1 MAFGHGQRWGV
12 IAGTVSAAVALAVG
26 GSLGRS
32 DLAWGQAIAP
42 APDGTG
48 TQVTYDGSNATID
61 GGQRSGDRGNLFHS
75 FERFGLNAGESAIF
89 LADPDLRNIFGR
101 VVGGGPSAIN
111 GLIQVGGGSP
121 NLVLMN
127 PAGWV
132 FGPNAAL
139 NVPADFTVTTASGV
153 GFGTGAWWSLE
164 SPGSAPDWGNLLG
177 EPIAYQFG
185 PAVAIAQGG
194 HLRVNPGQSLTMM
207 GGAIAQDGTLT
218 APGGTVALLA
228 VPGTS
233 RVRLAPPGSVLG
245 LEVET
250 LALNAPTDPLTLP
263 SLLTGAAPTE
273 ATRATIAIAAGTTQV
288 TGQIST
294 AADGVGGT
302 VALLGDRV
310 VLLGGDVNSSGDR
323 GGGQIFIG
331 GHWRGGPLLPTATLT
346 HVDRHSHLSAD
357 ALSSGPGGEIVLW
370 ADHTTQFFGT
380 LTARGGAQPGDRGGQ
395 AEISGRQNLT
405 YRGQADLSSLAG
417 PWGSLLLDPTNLLIV
432 SSADP
437 NTDTDAPLADGI
449 LSATEG
455 GDTFTLGA
463 DSIQDILGD
472 VRLEATNDITVAEGV
487 SLLFSTPRGTALRT
501 ITFQADADGDGAGAF
516 RMDPTQ
522 AIIAPQ
528 SNLTISGAAIAV
540 GDIFTAGLTGP
551 SGAINLTAT
560 TGNLTAGRLDTT
572 ADQGSGGAIR
582 LNAPTGQMTVEALL
596 TLSGDGPGGAIN
608 LASGGD
614 LRVTNS
620 ILTSGTGDGAGGN
633 FTAIAGGNLFLNDV
647 TLNALGSGAGGN
659 ATLRSGGTLA
669 VESLDLTAQTG
680 LGGSATLSAQGEVS
694 LAQVRLGTEQGD
706 RAATD
711 PRSTLTL
718 DTPGTLT
725 WTGSDRLVGG
735 ADGALVLG
743 RTVPLGGLVVGDRF
757 NTGGSALDLTLAR
770 DVSFGTPLVTA
781 GGDLSLGATGNFTLT
796 APPDTADGA
805 GTGDG
810 IPGVIRLRSGGDLTV
825 AVDLRS
831 FGPTAGGRL
840 ELTSGGAI
848 AVANLD
854 VSSAT
859 GTGGAIAMEASGN
872 LITGNLAATG
882 NRAGGQIDLTSAN
895 GILTTGNLDVSARTG
910 PGGTITLTAP
920 APNLAPAAIAHL
932 NELTFE
938 EIPPAD
944 PANADAN
951 PNANPNAPTPAP
963 APIFVSDRIAGEIIT
978 GNLAANGTDGGTI
991 TITARSRYTGGFLS
1005 ARGLSGLGGTV
1016 RIDPENDIDLT
1027 AIDVQGETTGG
1038 TAILQAQRFI
1048 RLRETFRDRAGQATS
1063 IAAGGNAS
1071 DGTIQIAHGSTDLQP
1086 PRPFTVGDATLNGT
1100 AGSLSS
1106 GTSTIEPVAEFF
1118 GPVQQGN
1125 ISLIATAV
1133 TPPTPSPPVPPPDN
1147 GNNGGGNPIG
1157 PGLDGDGEPQ
1167 PRSQDLDRPEAPP
1180 RLDDAIARVN
1190 RGVGDLSSLAFNL
1203 FNLTPR
1209 ELSLAYEDSETAYI
1223 DEYATYFSRD
1233 RPIAVGMDQARE
1245 TLQRIERETGVRPA
1259 LLYVRFQYDDAD
1271 EQTAANAP
1279 LQLMLVTPNGPTVVG
1294 TVAGT
1299 RREEVLRTVSALRGS
1314 LTSPLERMTDNY
1326 LPRAQ
1331 LLYRWIL
1338 EPMASRLEAL
1348 GIENIAFV
1356 MDEGLRS
1363 LPIAALHDGD
1373 RFLIETYSVGLVPS
1387 LSLTDARYVDLS
1399 KAPVRLLGASK
1410 FQELPALPAVPEEL
1424 ALIQRIRSGE
1434 IILNNDLT
1442 LEALKQTSDRGSA
1455 QILHLATHAE
1465 FKPGSPSESYIQL
1478 WDQTRLPLDRVREM
1492 GWDNPTVDLLTLSA
1506 CRTALGDRNAELGFA
1521 GLAVAAG
1528 VRTVLASFW
1537 YVSDTGTLALM
1548 GEFYEQQKT
1557 APIKAEA
1564 LRQAQLALL
1573 RGTARFEGNNLVG
1586 SFGSIP
1592 IPDSLLNQGS
1602 LMTQH
1607 PYFWAAFT
1615 TIGSPW

>member
-1 MAFGHGQRWGV
+1 MGRIKGGHGRRWGA
-12 IAGTVSAAVALAVG
+12 IAGTVSAAVALAAG
-26 GSLGRS
+26 GSLGLS

-48 TQVTYDGSNATID
+48 TRVTYDGSNATID

-75 FERFGLNAGESAIF
+75 FERFGLDAGESATF

-101 VVGGGPSAIN
+101 VVGGGPSAID
-111 GLIQVGGGSP
+111 GLLQVLGGNP

-139 NVPADFTVTTASGV
+139 NVPADFTVTTANAV
-153 GFGTGAWWSLE
+153 GFGTGAWWSMD
-164 SPGSAPDWGNLLG
+164 PAGMTDWGRFLG
-177 EPIAYQFG
+177 EPIAYQLG
-185 PAVAIAQGG
+185 PAAAIAQGG
-194 HLRVNPGQSLTMM
+194 HLRVNPGQTLTLM

-228 VPGTS
+228 VPGTA
-233 RVRLAPPGSVLG
+233 RVRLASPGGVLG

-250 LALNAPTDPLTLP
+250 LALNAPADPLTLP
-263 SLLTGAAPTE
+263 RLLTGAAPTE
-273 ATRATIAIAAGTTQV
+273 ATIAIAAGTTQV

-310 VLLGGDVNSSGDR
+310 VLLGGGVNSSGDR

-331 GHWRGGPLLPTATLT
+331 GHWRGGPLLPTARFTQI
-346 HVDRHSHLSAD
+346 DPSSHLSAD
-357 ALSSGPGGEIVLW
+357 ALGSGPGGEIVVW
-370 ADHTTQFFGT
+370 ADHTTQFLGT
-380 LTARGGAQPGDRGGQ
+380 LTARGGTQPGDRGGQ
-395 AEISGRQNLT
+395 AEISGRQTLT
-405 YRGQADLSSLAG
+405 YRGQVDLSAPAG

-437 NTDTDAPLADGI
+437 NTDPAPLLADGT

-463 DSIQDILGD
+463 DSLQDILGD
-472 VRLEATNDITVAEGV
+472 VRLEATNDITVADGV
-487 SLLFSTPRGTALRT
+487 SLLFSPPRDSALRT

-522 AIIAPQ
+522 AIVAPQ
-528 SNLTISGAAIAV
+528 SNLTINGASIQV
-540 GDIFTAGLTGP
+540 GDILTAGLTGA
-551 SGAINLTAT
+551 SGAIDLTAT

-582 LNAPTGQMTVEALL
+582 LSAPTGQMTVEALL
-596 TLSGDGPGGAIN
+596 TLSGDGPGGAIA
-608 LASGGD
+608 LTSGGD

-620 ILTSGTGDGAGGN
+620 ILTSGTGDGSGGD
-633 FTAIAGGNLFLNDV
+633 FTAIAGGSLTLNDV

-680 LGGSATLSAQGEVS
+680 LGGAATLTAQGDVS

-711 PRSTLTL
+711 SPSTLTL

-725 WTGSDRLVGG
+725 WTGESRLVGG
-735 ADGALVLG
+735 VDGAVILG
-743 RTVPLGGLVVGDRF
+743 RTVPLGGVVLGDRF
-757 NTGGSALDLTLAR
+757 DSGGSALDLTLAGN
-770 DVSFGTPLVTA
+770 GTLGTSLTTA

-796 APPDTADGA
+796 APPDTADAA

-848 AVANLD
+848 AVANVD

-859 GTGGAIAMEASGN
+859 GVGGAIAMGASGN
-872 LITGNLAATG
+872 LTTGNLAATG
-882 NRAGGQIDLTSAN
+882 TGAGGQIDLTSAN
-895 GILTTGNLDVSARTG
+895 GTLTTGNLDVSATNG

-920 APNLAPAAIAHL
+920 APNLDPAAIARL

-938 EIPPAD
+938 EMPPAD
-944 PANADAN
+944 PANPTNPAN
-951 PNANPNAPTPAP
+951 PASAAPQ
-963 APIFVSDRIAGEIIT
+963 PIFVSDRIAGEIIT

-991 TITARSRYTGGFLS
+991 AITARSRYTGGFLS
-1005 ARGLSGLGGTV
+1005 ARGFSGLGGTV

-1027 AIDVQGETTGG
+1027 AIDVQGETIGG
-1038 TAILQAQRFI
+1038 TAILEAQRFI
-1048 RLRETFRDRAGQATS
+1048 RLREAFRDRAGQTTS
-1063 IAAGGNAS
+1063 IAAGGS
-1071 DGTIQIAHGSTDLQP
+1071 TGDGTIQIAHGSTDLQP
-1086 PRPFTVGDATLNGT
+1086 PRSFTVGDATLNGT

-1133 TPPTPSPPVPPPDN
+1133 TPPEPSPSPPGDN
-1147 GNNGGGNPIG
+1147 GGNGDGNDPLG
-1157 PGLDGDGEPQ
+1157 PGTGDDGEPQ
-1167 PRSQDLDRPEAPP
+1167 PRSQDLDRPEIPLRP
-1180 RLDDAIARVN
+1180 EDAIARAN
-1190 RGVGDLSSLAFNL
+1190 LGLGDLSSLAFAPL
-1203 FNLTPR
+1203 DLSPQELNLT
-1209 ELSLAYEDSETAYI
+1209 YERDETAYI
-1223 DEYATYFSRD
+1223 DEYATYLSSD
-1233 RPIAVGMDQARE
+1233 RPIAVAMDQARE

-1314 LTSPLERMTDNY
+1314 LTSPLERTTDNY

-1338 EPMASRLEAL
+1338 APMASRLEAL

-1399 KAPVRLLGASK
+1399 KTPVRLLGASK

-1442 LEALKQTSDRGSA
+1442 LDALKQTGDRGSA

-1478 WDQTRLPLDRVREM
+1478 WDQTRLPLDRIRDM

-1506 CRTALGDRNAELGFA
+1506 CRTALGDRDAELGFA

-1573 RGTARFEGNNLVG
+1573 RGTARFEGNTLVG

-1592 IPDSLLNQGS
+1592 IPDNLLNQGD